1 MLIVHR
7 DQEAKNMPKLIDVKE
22 IIQGYSDTGI
32 LMHDAIDRFCIY
44 GGGEFYCSRS
54 NSFHL

>member
-1 MLIVHR
+1 MLIVHK
-7 DQEAKNMPKLIDVKE
+7 DQEAKSMPKLIDVKE

-32 LMHDAIDRFCIY
+32 LMDDAIDRFSIY
-44 GGGEFYCSRS
+44 RGVFYCLRS

>member
-1 MLIVHR
+1 MLIVQR
-7 DQEAKNMPKLIDVKE
+7 EQEAKSMPKLIDVKE

-32 LMHDAIDRFCIY
+32 LMDDAIDRFCIY
-44 GGGEFYCSRS
+44 GGGEFYCLRS

>member
-7 DQEAKNMPKLIDVKE
+7 DQEAKSMPKLIDVKE

-32 LMHDAIDRFCIY
+32 LMHDAIDRFSIY
-44 GGGEFYCSRS
+44 RDVFYCLRS